1 MNYPSRCMSFLAKLK
16 AEADITQNPN
26 LVIALLYIIMYIAY
40 PKKFTMVKLHY
51 LNN

>member
-1 MNYPSRCMSFLAKLK
+1 MIFLPKLK

-26 LVIALLYIIMYIAY
+26 LVIVLLYIIMYIAHR
-40 PKKFTMVKLHY
+40 KKFTMVNLHY